1 MIVPAF
7 PIFGKGWPN
16 IQLRMKVEL
25 LGVTNNYILNQYWQ
39 LADTYT
45 GNGMIIFTYSGRTED
60 SAGTQDISLE
70 MQTIPEDGVLKITLY
85 PYEIFDYTTF
95 EIVNHYDVVTS
106 EKRIYNPLILSE
118 IKIVCD
124 GGGVSNGIDQRV
136 VINSDANI
144 KGSIS

>member
-1 MIVPAF
+1 
-7 PIFGKGWPN
+7 
-16 IQLRMKVEL
+16 MKVEL
-25 LGVTNNYILNQYWQ
+25 LGVTNNYILDRYWQ

-106 EKRIYNPLILSE
+106 DTIFTQPPFLDILLAHLPFHLSN
-118 IKIVCD
+118 KILTCFL
-124 GGGVSNGIDQRV
+124 
-136 VINSDANI
+136 
-144 KGSIS
+144 